1 MPDTEK
7 ATLYYHNKTI
17 RYTIRRSAHRRT
29 VGITID
35 AQGVRVAAPKRMPL
49 DQVIA
54 LVNTK
59 ARWIADKH
67 TLFNSRL
74 MPRKRFVSGEEFL
87 YLGRRISLKVQS
99 DKYPPAL
106 RERKIARSRSPL
118 QPELID
124 FEFTPVATPAQA
136 RLRPQAA
143 VALKGNVL
151 LVQASLSSVQSTKEV
166 REILEGWYKARAKEI
181 ILRRVQYYAEQL
193 NWKMPSVLIRNQRKR
208 WGSCNVKGELR
219 FNWRLVMMP
228 LRVLDY
234 VVVHEMAH
242 LKVLN
247 HSPRFWS
254 LVEEI
259 MPDYRSRHQA
269 LHELGMGL
277 YW

>member
-7 ATLYYHNKTI
+7 ATLHYQNKTI
-17 RYTIRRSAHRRT
+17 RYTIRRSARRRT

-49 DQVIA
+49 EQVVA

-67 TLFNSRL
+67 TEFKSRL
-74 MPRKRFVSGEEFL
+74 EPRKRFVSGEEFL
-87 YLGRRISLKVQS
+87 YLGRRVSLQVQS
-99 DKYPPAL
+99 EKTLPTPRGRNRSKPPSS
-106 RERKIARSRSPL
+106 I
-118 QPELID
+118 QPELFD
-124 FEFTPVATPAQA
+124 FNFLPAQP
-136 RLRPQAA
+136 RPKAA
-143 VALKGNVL
+143 VALKGSVL
-151 LVQASLSSVQSTKEV
+151 HVQANVSIQSTKEV
-166 REILEGWYKARAKEI
+166 REMLENWYKARAEEVI
-181 ILRRVQYYAEQL
+181 VRRVQHFADQL
-193 NWKMPSVLIRNQRKR
+193 GWRMPKVLIRNQKKR
-208 WGSCNVKGELR
+208 WGSCNAKGELR

-247 HSPRFWS
+247 HSPRFWA
-254 LVEEI
+254 LVEQI
-259 MPDYRSRHQA
+259 MPDYRARHRA